1 MTDAIMEMEETPETL
16 FTPMSSHFSG
26 ENTEAGHLVMCSVLE
41 LG

>member
-1 MTDAIMEMEETPETL
+1 MIGSIMETEETSETL

-26 ENTEAGHLVMCSVLE
+26 ENTEAGHLVMCSVLG